1 MPDFLSSIFG
11 IGILA
16 LYIYAIVKYNDVK
29 KKNNSVLYQQ
39 SGNIQQPVQPVVE
52 NQPVVNESFN
62 QNIDNSVSSI
72 NSNNI

>member
-1 MPDFLSSIFG
+1 MPVFLSSIFD

-16 LYIYAIVKYNDVK
+16 LYIYAIVKYNNVK